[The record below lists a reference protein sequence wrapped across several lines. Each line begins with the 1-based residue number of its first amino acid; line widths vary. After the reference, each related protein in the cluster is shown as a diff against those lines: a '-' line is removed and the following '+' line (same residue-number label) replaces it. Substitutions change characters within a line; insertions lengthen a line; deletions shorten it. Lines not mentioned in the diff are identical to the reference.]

1 MIDLG
6 LARISKLLQR
16 TPQTWKAIHVAGTNG
31 KGSICA
37 YLTAMLRANNI
48 TCGKFTSPHLIDR
61 WDCISINEKTIPETR
76 FQYYE
81 DLVKKRNEDLQ
92 IGASEFELLT
102 ATAFEIFEA
111 EKVEVGVVEVGLGGR
126 LDATNVLKEKTVT
139 VIAKIGLDHQS
150 LLGNTLEEIALEKAG
165 IMMKG
170 VPCVVDASNAKSVLD
185 AFEAHSKD
193 TGCILKLVSPAS
205 SDLVSLLQGSLEP
218 HQTQNLAVAHAAFR
232 LAYPRHGHSAD
243 MLLPAIKNIVWPGRL
258 QMLDLDA
265 LIGRGQRVLLDGA
278 HNAQS
283 AVVLAN
289 YVNKHLRLG
298 DASRSVTWVLA
309 ASQGKDLTEIAR
321 LLIHPGDCVAAV
333 EFGPVDG
340 MPWVT
345 PMKSEAILE
354 AVAQFSSQP
363 QHNAESNLLGGLQW
377 ASKASGGGPMVIA
390 GSLYLVSDVLR
401 LLRDR
406 QHND

>member
-6 LARISKLLQR
+6 LARISRLLQR

-61 WDCISINEKTIPETR
+61 WDCISINDKAIPETR

-81 DLVKKRNEDLQ
+81 DLVKKRNEDLK
-92 IGASEFELLT
+92 IGATEFELLT

-150 LLGNTLEEIALEKAG
+150 LLGNTLEEIALQKAG

-170 VPCVVDASNAKSVLD
+170 VPCVVDASNAQSVLD
-185 AFEAHSKD
+185 TFQTHSRD
-193 TGCILKLVSPAS
+193 SACTLKLASPGS
-205 SDLVSLLQGSLEP
+205 SDLVRLLQGSLEP
-218 HQTQNLAVAHAAFR
+218 HQTQNLAVAHDAFR
-232 LAYPRHGHSAD
+232 LAYPQHAQSTD
-243 MLLPAIKNIVWPGRL
+243 ILLSAIKNIVWPGRL
-258 QMLDLDA
+258 QTLDLA
-265 LIGRGQRVLLDGA
+265 VLIGREQKVLLDGA

-283 AVVLAN
+283 AAVLAD
-289 YVNKHLRLG
+289 YVNKYLRVG
-298 DASRSVTWVLA
+298 DASKSVTWVLA
-309 ASQGKDLTEIAR
+309 ASQGKDLTEIIK
-321 LLIHPGDCVAAV
+321 LLIHPGDSVAAV
-333 EFGPVDG
+333 EFGLVDG
-340 MPWVT
+340 MPWVR

-354 AVAQFSSQP
+354 TVAKFGSRA
-363 QHNAESNLLGGLQW
+363 QHDAQSNVLGALQW
-377 ASKASGGGPMVIA
+377 ASKASGGRPMVIA

-401 LLRDR
+401 LVREK